1 MALTDGVNVQA
12 NFNMN
17 FNPGNSEERI
27 KRIGNAADKTA
38 QLINRISNSSVQFSK
53 IVGQAAHSA
62 QQSFLQVDNRLRN
75 LQRGMETAS
84 SSAFAL
90 SQRLNAL
97 SKGLMAGPAL
107 SQFSNLNG
115 RLRDVTASARQGTSA
130 MNDLQNVAV
139 RAGASGAKSMATL
152 SANTISAIAGLATLT
167 KFLYSASQQ
176 MERMDILRASY
187 QRIMSARPD
196 MTSVE
201 AMNKT
206 MKSFWENSK
215 SMAYQY
221 GAAIDDVAGT
231 MIEFARQ
238 GHSPDTVQ
246 YLTGELAKL
255 RLMLATSTGNLVD
268 MRSAMSSVITLMNQ
282 MGVTAYEAVEGL
294 KLMSEYDI
302 RTASNFSAI
311 SDALN
316 RFASAGKVAGM
327 SMQEMIQV
335 STAFTEIG
343 IKGARAGTAL
353 NTIIARI
360 SNTKKAREMLDSLG
374 VSMTVVE
381 NGTIRA
387 ASSFE
392 RLVAAYKKV
401 KESGNRSAL
410 QQFGYTMAGARM
422 QSVLFAGLEQY
433 IKQTRSN
440 VSLSEV
446 KSLADSLGTNLTNA
460 FTKAPIVANPK
471 INLSGRNVTLNA
483 NEVKQKLIDGVQPL
497 MNEFIKEFEAKGSI
511 ALPSDLSLM
520 KRLMGL
526 GSYQEAADMI
536 ALYGDTFKT
545 IKSLFENFFESVE
558 SNYDNVSRLALST
571 SDTMKKARE
580 AALDEMRN
588 TIQNQYTRA
597 QNAFQESFLDTEA
610 IKSYTEA
617 VKFAVGMFGTLG
629 DVIASIISP
638 PTLNGFLDIA
648 TAVKSIGFVIELYL
662 GSQLLN
668 LLGNVEKIG
677 MSVFT
682 TIGSSA
688 HNAFVNLIK
697 DIGTVT
703 ANIGN
708 LEGWV
713 GRGPLE
719 NSKWVDKVL
728 AVIGSSSDR
737 ISVWSRML
745 GEDDMSR
752 FETAPTLIEKF
763 NEAVMKTQAS
773 SNYFDELSDA
783 IAVATS
789 RMEGLILPSSQI
801 VDKAAQAQ
809 EAATAASKAWG
820 TYASSLTETATSLE
834 LFNSIY
840 GSLSISKDDL
850 PVGAMQKD
858 FAESIQMAIEKEKEM
873 ERENSVLIQEQN
885 KAVEG
890 FRRMAEEAVNA
901 SEKMLQAAQNVNKI
915 FQSPVKAGAIPNISA
930 QVLSSSKNLLPSFV
944 RSDLSLTEGNLFSDE
959 NGVSIKWLNSYLK
972 GMSYESEE
980 LAKVQGM
987 IKTAITEADAVNG
1000 SIINALK
1007 QRAQQLGAEYKANT
1021 RPLFGFE
1028 TEEFEDALS
1037 LITRFKTEGA
1047 SISEVSQYI
1056 DDIAERLRRMGKE
1069 ADSNKLKSLFEDLNN
1084 GATNFES
1091 TLEKV
1096 ESAIRSMLQNG
1107 SNIGTSTGKL
1117 TAAEELLATVDAG
1130 SRKKTIVTGSLKSA
1144 QEDKHIH
1151 SLAPDNDSAR
1161 QLSDMLEH
1169 IIPMLKTW
1177 NDLKEKGQK
1186 INFADTKA
1194 LAEVNEVANQLNTS
1208 LVQAEILAKN
1218 AEEAFS
1224 HMSRSS
1230 ENYISAKANVE
1241 NFKKRVEEIRGIV
1254 SEYNKST
1261 KHEDLYQGDFDRF
1274 KSLSTS
1280 LQDMLAPSIVKVNS
1294 ATKGMLENLARTDEE
1309 SGQHIGRLATAYDE
1323 LIKRANEYRA
1333 QLSFEN
1339 KAKLGADSAEWQ
1351 ELVNGATL
1359 YRRLSKAASESM
1371 AEIDKAMS
1379 LEHASPDILARSLG
1393 LTKELEAALKS
1404 LPTYSKSASG
1414 TDFAVA
1420 LRNATQIPKG
1430 AKEWNELEIASGQ
1443 LGEALKFL
1451 GGVAES
1457 AKRSLTNAA
1466 DGSEEKAKIEE
1477 RITLLDQ
1484 WIAKYEQL
1492 KNVADEAST
1501 KGITYSQ
1508 HAEVTAGATAI
1519 TNRINA
1525 KYEDLKP
1532 EQIALL
1538 KGISDGSGTM
1548 PKGAI
1553 TIDAQI
1559 NQQKEAIEGLALT
1572 LKKMNQEQREAA
1584 ANKLPLPYTTDQ
1596 LNTIRD
1602 GIKALHDLNREL
1614 RDLKTQ
1620 AQETIKIGKI
1630 EVNGTGTFIQQRANL
1645 QRRGSDLTNTLGGSE
1660 SVVNTDSMKN
1670 KTDETISK
1678 LVELQ
1683 GKLANVGA
1691 AAKSMA
1697 SNLGSDTVKS
1707 IDTLGISSENTSKQL
1722 ETLLKNLQ
1730 AVSGTSTVVKDTR
1743 NKAMADA
1750 QAFYSTMS
1758 PAADDLMSA
1767 GVKLATPSELQALKD
1782 SLAGLKSDAADLTKM
1797 TDKYRTAYY
1806 SIKGNPEAQQTL
1818 RNLNIET
1825 ASLIKEVQALITAI
1839 EKIDVNSEKSTVEVK
1854 KLQDQLA
1861 RFKEAKQHADGLA
1874 SSLDALIGSKLG
1886 QAVRGTFGLLN
1897 TALSTIMSIYGWF
1910 MRIQMVANLV
1920 SGIIKQWNDYL
1931 AESATNAKKI
1941 TEEFES
1947 QARLQNIIKADQE
1960 ALKKLKDDQETSFGA
1975 LRDSLV
1981 TIGSNRPLVQQL
1993 SRELGTTDSEL
2004 LGAIDSYKGY
2014 LETYWQAAEKM
2025 AAEGKNIF
2033 EDSRYSFQTWSE
2045 YIGKR
2050 LGIEAEAMKKLEKLV
2065 EDYLLSTHNFDISKR
2080 TNETVDMLHEQINK
2094 TLELSKNT
2102 DNIKKQ
2108 YSDTVDKVKKSFTD
2122 ALKGIAEDVEHAM
2135 RITPFNEGNGTIVPQ
2150 EEVEEEVR
2158 SKILSGLKAMDTGID
2173 GKTAPAG
2180 FTSELQKTITEM
2192 YGKVDL
2198 YKASIDQIAGAFNSI
2213 LEKAKDSPVLFDK
2226 AYQALEVFA
2235 KGAGQT
2241 VKYGEQIQT
2250 LLKQASEKA
2259 KTINEN
2265 QKTLDM
2271 LKVSV
2276 DKADVSAS
2284 TNTRLTNQRQ
2294 GFAELDKREE
2304 ELSKTKE
2311 EIDLLRAGGKNAEAD
2326 KRAEQYIK
2334 ELEDIIAK
2342 RQALFKEFEE
2352 TVHEAELEIAKGY
2365 MNTLIDVGVE
2375 GKDRWDNLS
2384 DEFRSMLEDAA
2395 KIGLTP
2401 EEAQKYKEAF
2411 DKFEADKIE
2420 ALNTYGDAMKE
2431 VLEAESKIAKND
2443 ELIKEQRAIQVSLT
2457 QGLNDTQAAEAIASD
2472 AYKATV
2478 KRISELEQD
2487 SATLQAGIKE
2497 KSDKAS
2503 EDLQKALDNAHAGL
2517 QTAIDTLF
2525 KGVNEMGR
2533 KLITALMERYNIY
2546 IEAWNKKYP
2555 GFTQGKITLDE
2566 SLLPKDVQFT
2576 KPTKSSTP
2584 KTPSK
2589 EEVNKTRSRLATVSP
2604 IAKAQAGEESEKV
2617 KSLEREIQNRNTEI
2631 DNLKKQLA
2639 DAKKGVARSNKPSGS
2654 KKDPN
2659 KDALQELLANF
2670 SEEMDTLKIAYQTV
2684 QDEEGNIIKYLDQ
2697 TNSYEYIED
2706 QIATLR
2712 RQRAELAK
2720 FLNEKNLTPALKRKA
2735 EKELRKLD
2743 LQTVK
2748 LELDLDTKKFEQK
2761 KDKIKFEIEMLK
2773 KQLTLPVDF
2782 YPDKVKNRMLERRLD
2797 TLDKIWDIQSSI
2809 FKEEYEKT
2817 VKSNDALKI
2826 QQMEHERLNV
2836 ILQHTADKLDV
2847 IKEKYDTL
2855 MKKSINISFGGLDRS
2870 SDFMKSLYA
2879 QDEDIRDKLF
2889 KDPFHIESMEKQ
2901 EKALARMADKYT
2913 AATAA
2918 ATKLMA
2924 EFMRVNPSYF
2934 GRSGGMNSLTRAYTS
2949 VLKEYKNSSA
2959 ALLGASSMLNQEL
2972 SGLYKEMEE
2981 RKKEL
2986 SSFKMKPE
2994 EMEKAL
3000 DVLNDEFANKVDN
3013 MYIDAWNKV
3022 QEELKNRISQIKMP
3036 DVDHAMPID
3045 LNAFANILGVRTPV
3059 ERWVDKKA
3067 KDVIEHMKQAGL
3079 IGADD
3084 DIDEVAKRIKSE
3096 LASSPEAKQLKKEG
3110 IKDSFGIIL
3119 PTTQSSLVEY
3129 MKNVEIMVR
3138 EFYTQKYEEI
3148 LPQMVQA
3155 REAVKG
3161 EALSEKEMNDVK
3173 QLAEELAGEAATDAA
3188 NQLNS
3193 WGQQQ
3198 FERIRNIVIETLKES
3213 WEEGFDIGY
3222 EYGFSTEG
3230 WQQFTEMMKKKLAK
3244 TLSNALYTRFHE
3256 YIEQAVNS
3264 LTDAMTDGMR
3274 KALGNSKWSQ
3284 DMSAFAQDIMA
3295 PMLSTFF
3302 GGLIG
3307 MAIGSLFTDYESE
3320 IQKQADEQLK
3330 QQRDQINAQGFSWS
3344 YGTDTSSTPYYE
3356 FSPPVTQESIKV
3368 IKFSSTF
3375 NITTDAA
3382 LALASHRR
3390 ELERVCAEIIEAYN
3404 RNAAKTVGASI

>member
-1 MALTDGVNVQA
+1 MTDGVNVQA

-115 RLRDVTASARQGTSA
+115 RLRDVTTSARQGASA

-139 RAGASGAKSMATL
+139 RAGESGAKSMATL

-360 SNTKKAREMLDSLG
+360 SNTKKASDMLDSLG

-401 KESGNRSAL
+401 KETGSRSAL

-536 ALYGDTFKT
+536 AIYGDTFKT
-545 IKSLFENFFESVE
+545 IKALFENFFESVE

-629 DVIASIISP
+629 DVIAAIIAP

-648 TAVKSIGFVIELYL
+648 TAVKSIGFVIEMYL

-708 LEGWV
+708 LEGWA

-820 TYASSLTETATSLE
+820 TYASSLTEVATSLE
-834 LFNSIY
+834 LFNSVY

-890 FRRMAEEAVNA
+890 FRRMAEEAVSA
-901 SEKMLQAAQNVNKI
+901 SEKMLQAAQSVNKI

-944 RSDLSLTEGNLFSDE
+944 RSDLSLTEGKLFSDSK
-959 NGVSIKWLNSYLK
+959 GVSISWLDKYEK
-972 GMSYESEE
+972 GINYATEI
-980 LAKVQGM
+980 ARVQGM
-987 IKTAITEADAVNG
+987 IKNASTEADTVIGRIVSTGYDAKTQLEDIG
-1000 SIINALK
+1000 SIINALE
-1007 QRAQQLGAEYKANT
+1007 QRESQLRAEHKANT

-1028 TEEFEDALS
+1028 TKEFEDALS

-1047 SISEVSQYI
+1047 SIDEVSQYVA
-1056 DDIAERLRRMGKE
+1056 DVAERLRRMGKE
-1069 ADSNKLKSLFEDLNN
+1069 ADSNKLKSLFADLNN
-1084 GATNFES
+1084 GAEDFVS
-1091 TLEKV
+1091 TLDKV
-1096 ESAIRSMLQNG
+1096 ESAIRNMLQNG

-1130 SRKKTIVTGSLKSA
+1130 SKKKTVVTGSLKSA
-1144 QEDKHIH
+1144 REGEYIH
-1151 SLAPDNDSAR
+1151 SLAPDTDSAR
-1161 QLSDMLEH
+1161 QMSDLLEH
-1169 IIPMLKTW
+1169 IIPMLNEW
-1177 NDLKEKGQK
+1177 NTLKEKGQK

-1194 LAEVNEVANQLNTS
+1194 LSEVNEVANQLNTS

-1280 LQDMLAPSIVKVNS
+1280 LQDMLAPNIVKVDS

-1333 QLSFEN
+1333 QLSSEN
-1339 KAKLGADSAEWQ
+1339 EAKLGADSDEWQ

-1359 YRRLSKAASESM
+1359 YRKLAKAATESM
-1371 AEIDKAMS
+1371 AEIDNAIS
-1379 LEHASPDILARSLG
+1379 TEHAKPDILARSIG
-1393 LTKELEAALKS
+1393 LTKELEVALKS
-1404 LPTYSKSASG
+1404 LPTYTKSASG
-1414 TDFAVA
+1414 TNFAVA
-1420 LRNATQIPKG
+1420 LHNATQLPVN
-1430 AKEWNELEIASGQ
+1430 ANEWTELKTASIQ
-1443 LGEALKFL
+1443 LGDALDFL
-1451 GGVAES
+1451 HKLAGTT
-1457 AKRSLTNAA
+1457 KDSLVRAA

-1477 RITLLDQ
+1477 RIALVDK

-1492 KNVADEAST
+1492 KKVADEAPT

-1508 HAEVTAGATAI
+1508 HAEVTAAAATI

-1559 NQQKEAIEGLALT
+1559 NQQKEAIKGLALT
-1572 LKKMNQEQREAA
+1572 LKEMNQEQREAA
-1584 ANKLPLPYTTDQ
+1584 ANKLPLPYTADQ

-1602 GIKALHDLNREL
+1602 GIKAFNDLNREL

-1620 AQETIKIGKI
+1620 AQETIKIDKI

-1645 QRRGSDLTNTLGGSE
+1645 QRRGSDLMNTLGGSE
-1660 SVVNTDSMKN
+1660 TVVNTDSMKKETN
-1670 KTDETISK
+1670 ETISK

-1707 IDTLGISSENTSKQL
+1707 IDTLGVSSENTSKQL

-1730 AVSGTSTVVKDTR
+1730 AVSGTSTVVKDAR
-1743 NKAMADA
+1743 NKAIADA

-1782 SLAGLKSDAADLTKM
+1782 SLAGLKSDTADLTKM

-1806 SIKGNPEAQQTL
+1806 SIKGNPTAQQTL
-1818 RNLNIET
+1818 RNLNAET
-1825 ASLIKEVQALITAI
+1825 ASLTKEGQSLVVAI

-1861 RFKEAKQHADGLA
+1861 RFKEAKQHADSLA

-1886 QAVRGTFGLLN
+1886 QVVRGTFGLLN

-2045 YIGKR
+2045 YIGNR

-2094 TLELSKNT
+2094 TLELAENT
-2102 DNIKKQ
+2102 ASVKKQ
-2108 YSDTVDKVKKSFTD
+2108 YSDTVNKIKKSVGD
-2122 ALKGIAEDVEHAM
+2122 ALQRVLDG
-2135 RITPFNEGNGTIVPQ
+2135 ITPTLLEPS
-2150 EEVEEEVR
+2150 EVETLTPLMQEMAEKR
-2158 SKILSGLKAMDTGID
+2158 FRSGLDAISNGVN
-2173 GKTAPAG
+2173 GKSGLPG
-2180 FTSELQKTITEM
+2180 FSRELQGALQGL
-2192 YGKVDL
+2192 YGEEINL
-2198 YKASIDQIAGAFNSI
+2198 YRASASQIVAAFNRI
-2213 LEKAKDSPVLFDK
+2213 LEKAKEQPELFDK
-2226 AYQALEVFA
+2226 AFLALQLFA
-2235 KGAGQT
+2235 EGAGQT
-2241 VKYGEQIQT
+2241 VAYGEQIQT

-2276 DKADVSAS
+2276 DKADAS
-2284 TNTRLTNQRQ
+2284 TRTNTRLTNQRQ

-2304 ELSKTKE
+2304 ALSKTKE

-2326 KRAEQYIK
+2326 KLAGKYIK
-2334 ELEDIIAK
+2334 ELEDILAK
-2342 RQALFKEFEE
+2342 RQALFKEFEK
-2352 TVHEAELEIAKGY
+2352 TVHEAELEIAKNY

-2375 GKDRWDNLS
+2375 GKDKWDNLS

-2395 KIGLTP
+2395 NIGLTP
-2401 EEAQKYKEAF
+2401 TEAQKYKEAF

-2443 ELIKEQRAIQVSLT
+2443 ELIKEQRDIQVSLT
-2457 QGLNDTQAAEAIASD
+2457 QGLNDTQAAEVIASD
-2472 AYKATV
+2472 AYKDTV
-2478 KRISELEQD
+2478 KRISELEQESD
-2487 SATLQAGIKE
+2487 TLKAGIKE

-2503 EDLQKALDNAHAGL
+2503 KDLQTALDNAHSGL
-2517 QTAIDTLF
+2517 QTAIDALF

-2576 KPTKSSTP
+2576 KPTTSSTP
-2584 KTPSK
+2584 QTPSK

-2604 IAKAQAGEESEKV
+2604 IAKAQAGEEGEKV
-2617 KSLEREIQNRNTEI
+2617 KSLETELKNRDTEI
-2631 DNLKKQLA
+2631 TNLRKQLVA
-2639 DAKKGVARSNKPSGS
+2639 VKKDVARSNKSSGS

-2670 SEEMDTLKIAYQTV
+2670 AEELDLLKVAYQTV
-2684 QDEEGNIIKYLDQ
+2684 KDEEGNIIRYLDQ
-2697 TNSYEYIED
+2697 TGTYEYIEK
-2706 QIATLR
+2706 QIETLR
-2712 RQRAELAK
+2712 RQRDELAK
-2720 FLNEKNLTPALKRKA
+2720 FLSAKNLTPEIRRKA

-2743 LQTVK
+2743 LQVVK
-2748 LELDLDTKKFEQK
+2748 MELDLDMKHWKEAKTQMEHDKQMLEKQLSIGVEFIGLEKQKSLMDEIWRITEAIYQKELEQAT
-2761 KDKIKFEIEMLK
+2761 DPLK
-2773 KQLTLPVDF
+2773 KQELELHHINDIIKHQETLIQQNTDAFKKQLEIFAKTNIGPTSMSYADAFKQNNPTYFSKSNQAAINTAMDSYSDIMFKTIAEIDTQISLLSERTMKKVEEHKKNLSMDEKAQQYAIDAEYKAMDENMKALFTDLMASAAESLSNIDIPNLLAGDTIDLDAIVRGLNLDSYLEGALGKIAPVT
-2782 YPDKVKNRMLERRLD
+2782 RERV
-2797 TLDKIWDIQSSI
+2797 TQFMEGLDKIEQAYVDKYIELIRTILLTRPEYAENDDLLNEKLGEWSI
-2809 FKEEYEKT
+2809 F
-2817 VKSNDALKI
+2817 
-2826 QQMEHERLNV
+2826 
-2836 ILQHTADKLDV
+2836 
-2847 IKEKYDTL
+2847 
-2855 MKKSINISFGGLDRS
+2855 
-2870 SDFMKSLYA
+2870 
-2879 QDEDIRDKLF
+2879 
-2889 KDPFHIESMEKQ
+2889 
-2901 EKALARMADKYT
+2901 
-2913 AATAA
+2913 
-2918 ATKLMA
+2918 
-2924 EFMRVNPSYF
+2924 
-2934 GRSGGMNSLTRAYTS
+2934 
-2949 VLKEYKNSSA
+2949 LKEQFRNTI
-2959 ALLGASSMLNQEL
+2959 G
-2972 SGLYKEMEE
+2972 
-2981 RKKEL
+2981 
-2986 SSFKMKPE
+2986 
-2994 EMEKAL
+2994 
-3000 DVLNDEFANKVDN
+3000 
-3013 MYIDAWNKV
+3013 
-3022 QEELKNRISQIKMP
+3022 
-3036 DVDHAMPID
+3036 
-3045 LNAFANILGVRTPV
+3045 
-3059 ERWVDKKA
+3059 KKA
-3067 KDVIEHMKQAGL
+3067 K
-3079 IGADD
+3079 
-3084 DIDEVAKRIKSE
+3084 
-3096 LASSPEAKQLKKEG
+3096 
-3110 IKDSFGIIL
+3110 
-3119 PTTQSSLVEY
+3119 
-3129 MKNVEIMVR
+3129 
-3138 EFYTQKYEEI
+3138 
-3148 LPQMVQA
+3148 
-3155 REAVKG
+3155 
-3161 EALSEKEMNDVK
+3161 
-3173 QLAEELAGEAATDAA
+3173 EAAEKTY
-3188 NQLNS
+3188 
-3193 WGQQQ
+3193 
-3198 FERIRNIVIETLKES
+3198 KEYVDS
-3213 WEEGFDIGY
+3213 VMNAFKSAWDTGFDIGY
-3222 EYGFSTEG
+3222 EYGFSSEG
-3230 WQQFTEMMKKKLAK
+3230 WSRLAEHIKKLIA
-3244 TLSNALYTRFHE
+3244 SNISSYLRDQISMALKR
-3256 YIEQAVNS
+3256 S
-3264 LTDAMTDGMR
+3264 LTDGLTEATKSATTKMNFGTQFLVPTLSGIIGSVVGF
-3274 KALGNSKWSQ
+3274 ALGAVFNGLF
-3284 DMSAFAQDIMA
+3284 DDITSAIEQ
-3295 PMLSTFF
+3295 
-3302 GGLIG
+3302 
-3307 MAIGSLFTDYESE
+3307 
-3320 IQKQADEQLK
+3320 QAEEQLK

-3344 YGTDTSSTPYYE
+3344 YGTDSSSTPYYE

-3404 RNAAKTVGASI
+3404 RNAAKTVGAAI

>member
-1 MALTDGVNVQA
+1 MTDGVNVQA

-97 SKGLMAGPAL
+97 SKGLMAGPAI

-115 RLRDVTASARQGTSA
+115 RLRDVTSSAHQGTTA
-130 MNDLQNVAV
+130 MNDLQSAAV
-139 RAGASGAKSMATL
+139 RAGASGAQSMATL

-353 NTIIARI
+353 NTIVARI

-401 KESGNRSAL
+401 KETGSRSAL
-410 QQFGYTMAGARM
+410 QQFGYTMAGTRM

-440 VSLSEV
+440 VSLTEV

-497 MNEFIKEFEAKGSI
+497 MNEFVREFEAKGSI

-580 AALDEMRN
+580 EALDEMRN

-597 QNAFQESFLDTEA
+597 QNAFQESFLDTGA

-719 NSKWVDKVL
+719 NSKWADKVL

-820 TYASSLTETATSLE
+820 TYASSLTEVATSLE

-850 PVGAMQKD
+850 PVGAMQRD

-885 KAVEG
+885 KAAEG

-901 SEKMLQAAQNVNKI
+901 SEKMLQAAQSVNKI
-915 FQSPVKAGAIPNISA
+915 FQSPVKAGVIPNISA

-959 NGVSIKWLNSYLK
+959 SGVSIEWLNRYLK
-972 GMSYESEE
+972 GINYESKE

-987 IKTAITEADAVNG
+987 IKNAITEADAVNG

-1028 TEEFEDALS
+1028 SEEFEDALS

-1056 DDIAERLRRMGKE
+1056 DDIAERLRRMGNE
-1069 ADSNKLKSLFEDLNN
+1069 ADGNKLKSLFEDLNN

-1107 SNIGTSTGKL
+1107 SNIGTYTGKL

-1130 SRKKTIVTGSLKSA
+1130 SRKKTIITGSLKSA

-1161 QLSDMLEH
+1161 QLSDILEH
-1169 IIPMLKTW
+1169 IIPILKTW

-1186 INFADTKA
+1186 INFADAKA

-1224 HMSRSS
+1224 HMSQSS

-1241 NFKKRVEEIRGIV
+1241 NFKNRVEEIRGIV

-1261 KHEDLYQGDFDRF
+1261 KYEDLYQGDFDRF

-1359 YRRLSKAASESM
+1359 YRRLAKAASESM

-1379 LEHASPDILARSLG
+1379 LGHASPDILARSLG

-1420 LRNATQIPKG
+1420 LYNATQIPKG
-1430 AKEWNELEIASGQ
+1430 ATEWNELKIASGQ

-1451 GGVAES
+1451 GNLAES

-1477 RITLLDQ
+1477 RIALLDQ

-1492 KNVADEAST
+1492 KKVADEAPT
-1501 KGITYSQ
+1501 KGITYSK
-1508 HAEVTAGATAI
+1508 HAEVTAGATDI

-1538 KGISDGSGTM
+1538 RGISDGSGTM

-1602 GIKALHDLNREL
+1602 GIKALNDLNREL

-1660 SVVNTDSMKN
+1660 TVVNTDSMKKETN
-1670 KTDETISK
+1670 ETISK

-1707 IDTLGISSENTSKQL
+1707 IDTLGVSSENTSKQL
-1722 ETLLKNLQ
+1722 ETLLNNLQ
-1730 AVSGTSTVVKDTR
+1730 AVSGTSTVVKDAR

-1767 GVKLATPSELQALKD
+1767 SVKLATPSELQALKD
-1782 SLAGLKSDAADLTKM
+1782 SLAGLKSDTADLTKM
-1797 TDKYRTAYY
+1797 TNKYRTAYY

-1818 RNLNIET
+1818 RNLNAET
-1825 ASLIKEVQALITAI
+1825 ASLTKEGQALVVAI

-2014 LETYWQAAEKM
+2014 LETYWQSAEKM

-2094 TLELSKNT
+2094 TLELAENT
-2102 DNIKKQ
+2102 ASVKKQ
-2108 YSDTVDKVKKSFTD
+2108 YSDTVNKIKKSVGD
-2122 ALKGIAEDVEHAM
+2122 ALQRVLDG
-2135 RITPFNEGNGTIVPQ
+2135 ITPTLLEPS
-2150 EEVEEEVR
+2150 EVETLTPLMQEMAEKR
-2158 SKILSGLKAMDTGID
+2158 FRSGLDAISNGVN
-2173 GKTAPAG
+2173 GKSGLPG
-2180 FTSELQKTITEM
+2180 FSRELQGALQGL
-2192 YGKVDL
+2192 YGEEINL
-2198 YKASIDQIAGAFNSI
+2198 YRASASQIVAAFNRI
-2213 LEKAKDSPVLFDK
+2213 LEKAKEQPELFDK
-2226 AYQALEVFA
+2226 AFLALQLFA
-2235 KGAGQT
+2235 EGAGQT
-2241 VKYGEQIQT
+2241 VAYGEQIQT
-2250 LLKQASEKA
+2250 LLKQATEKA

-2276 DKADVSAS
+2276 DKADVSAK

-2326 KRAEQYIK
+2326 KLAEKYIK
-2334 ELEDIIAK
+2334 ELEDIIAE

-2375 GKDRWDNLS
+2375 GKDKWDNLN

-2443 ELIKEQRAIQVSLT
+2443 ELIKEQRDIQVSLT

-2478 KRISELEQD
+2478 ARISELEQE
-2487 SATLQAGIKE
+2487 SATLKAGIKE

-2503 EDLQKALDNAHAGL
+2503 KDLQTALDNAHNGL

-2546 IEAWNKKYP
+2546 IEAWNKQNP
-2555 GFTQGKITLDE
+2555 GFTQNKITLDE

-2576 KPTKSSTP
+2576 KPTTSSTP
-2584 KTPSK
+2584 QTPSN

-2617 KSLEREIQNRNTEI
+2617 KSLETEIQKRDNEI
-2631 DNLKKQLA
+2631 INLKKQLA
-2639 DAKKGVARSNKPSGS
+2639 AAKKGVARSNKSSGS

-2670 SEEMDTLKIAYQTV
+2670 AEELDLLKVAYQTV
-2684 QDEEGNIIKYLDQ
+2684 KDEEGNIIKYLDQ
-2697 TNSYEYIED
+2697 TGTYDYIEK
-2706 QIATLR
+2706 QIETLR
-2712 RQRAELAK
+2712 RQRDELAK
-2720 FLNEKNLTPALKRKA
+2720 FLSSKNLTPEIRRKA

-2743 LQTVK
+2743 LQVVK
-2748 LELDLDTKKFEQK
+2748 MELDLDMKHWKEAKTQMEHDKQILEKQLSIGVDFIGLAGQK
-2761 KDKIKFEIEMLK
+2761 KIMEDIWRLTEAIYKKELEQVTDPLK
-2773 KQLTLPVDF
+2773 KQELELHHINDIIKHQETLIQQNTAAFKKQLEMFAQTNIGPTSMSYADAFKQNNPTYFSKSNQAAINTAMDSYSNIMFKTIAEIDTQISLLSERTMKKVDEHKKNLSMDKKAQQYAIDAEYKAMDENMKMLFTDLTASAAESLSNIDIPDLLAGDTIDLDAIVSGLNLDSYLESALGKIAPVT
-2782 YPDKVKNRMLERRLD
+2782 RERVTRFMEG
-2797 TLDKIWDIQSSI
+2797 LDKIEQAYVDKYIELIRTILLTRPEYAENEDLLNEKLREWSI
-2809 FKEEYEKT
+2809 F
-2817 VKSNDALKI
+2817 
-2826 QQMEHERLNV
+2826 
-2836 ILQHTADKLDV
+2836 LQ
-2847 IKEKYDTL
+2847 E
-2855 MKKSINISFGGLDRS
+2855 
-2870 SDFMKSLYA
+2870 
-2879 QDEDIRDKLF
+2879 QF
-2889 KDPFHIESMEKQ
+2889 KNTI
-2901 EKALARMADKYT
+2901 
-2913 AATAA
+2913 
-2918 ATKLMA
+2918 
-2924 EFMRVNPSYF
+2924 
-2934 GRSGGMNSLTRAYTS
+2934 G
-2949 VLKEYKNSSA
+2949 
-2959 ALLGASSMLNQEL
+2959 
-2972 SGLYKEMEE
+2972 
-2981 RKKEL
+2981 
-2986 SSFKMKPE
+2986 
-2994 EMEKAL
+2994 
-3000 DVLNDEFANKVDN
+3000 
-3013 MYIDAWNKV
+3013 
-3022 QEELKNRISQIKMP
+3022 
-3036 DVDHAMPID
+3036 
-3045 LNAFANILGVRTPV
+3045 
-3059 ERWVDKKA
+3059 KKA
-3067 KDVIEHMKQAGL
+3067 K
-3079 IGADD
+3079 
-3084 DIDEVAKRIKSE
+3084 
-3096 LASSPEAKQLKKEG
+3096 
-3110 IKDSFGIIL
+3110 
-3119 PTTQSSLVEY
+3119 
-3129 MKNVEIMVR
+3129 
-3138 EFYTQKYEEI
+3138 
-3148 LPQMVQA
+3148 
-3155 REAVKG
+3155 
-3161 EALSEKEMNDVK
+3161 
-3173 QLAEELAGEAATDAA
+3173 EAAEKTYKEYVDAVMNA
-3188 NQLNS
+3188 FKS
-3193 WGQQQ
+3193 AWD
-3198 FERIRNIVIETLKES
+3198 T
-3213 WEEGFDIGY
+3213 GFDIGY
-3222 EYGFSTEG
+3222 EYGFSSEG
-3230 WQQFTEMMKKKLAK
+3230 WSKLAEHIKKLIASNISNYLRDQISM
-3244 TLSNALYTRFHE
+3244 TLKH
-3256 YIEQAVNS
+3256 S
-3264 LTDAMTDGMR
+3264 LTDGLTEATKSATTKMNFGTKFLVPTLSGIIGSVIGF
-3274 KALGNSKWSQ
+3274 ALGAVFNGLF
-3284 DMSAFAQDIMA
+3284 DDIT
-3295 PMLSTFF
+3295 ST
-3302 GGLIG
+3302 I
-3307 MAIGSLFTDYESE
+3307 E
-3320 IQKQADEQLK
+3320 QQAEEQLK

-3344 YGTDTSSTPYYE
+3344 YGTDSSSTPYYE

>member
-1 MALTDGVNVQA
+1 MTDGVNLQA
-12 NFNMN
+12 NLNMN

-38 QLINRISNSSVQFSK
+38 QLINRISNSSVQFSN

-97 SKGLMAGPAL
+97 SKGLMTGPAL
-107 SQFSNLNG
+107 SQFTTLNS
-115 RLRDVTASARQGTSA
+115 RLRDVSTSAHQGTSA
-130 MNDLQNVAV
+130 MNDLQNAAV
-139 RAGASGAKSMATL
+139 IAGASGARSMATL

-282 MGVTAYEAVEGL
+282 MGVTAFEAVEGL
-294 KLMSEYDI
+294 KLISEYDI

-360 SNTKKAREMLDSLG
+360 SNTKKASEMLDSLG

-401 KESGNRSAL
+401 KETGSRSAL

-433 IKQTRSN
+433 IKQTSSNISTSQVRSLTE
-440 VSLSEV
+440 SLSAQLIN
-446 KSLADSLGTNLTNA
+446 SLSNT
-460 FTKAPIVANPK
+460 PIVANPK

-545 IKSLFENFFESVE
+545 IKALFENFFESVE

-571 SDTMKKARE
+571 SDTLKKARE
-580 AALDEMRN
+580 EALDEMRN

-617 VKFAVGMFGTLG
+617 IKFAVGMFGTLG
-629 DVIASIISP
+629 DVISAIIAP

-648 TAVKSIGFVIELYL
+648 TAVKSIGFVIEMYL

-682 TIGSSA
+682 AIGSSA

-773 SNYFDELSDA
+773 SHYFDELSDA

-789 RMEGLILPSSQI
+789 RMEGMILPSSQI

-820 TYASSLTETATSLE
+820 TYASSLTEVATSLE

-850 PVGAMQKD
+850 PVGAMQRD

-885 KAVEG
+885 KAVDG

-901 SEKMLQAAQNVNKI
+901 SEKMLQAAQSVNKI

-944 RSDLSLTEGNLFSDE
+944 RSDLSLTEGNLFSE
-959 NGVSIKWLNSYLK
+959 GNGVSTKWLDRYLN
-972 GMSYESEE
+972 GMSYELKE
-980 LAKVQGM
+980 LAKVQST

-1007 QRAQQLGAEYKANT
+1007 QRAQQSGANT

-1028 TEEFEDALS
+1028 TEEFKDALS

-1047 SISEVSQYI
+1047 SIYEVSQYI

-1096 ESAIRSMLQNG
+1096 ESAIRSMLQSG
-1107 SNIGTSTGKL
+1107 SYIGTSTRGMS
-1117 TAAEELLATVDAG
+1117 AADELLATVDAG
-1130 SRKKTIVTGSLKSA
+1130 SRKKTIVTGSLTSA
-1144 QEDKHIH
+1144 QEEKHIH

-1224 HMSRSS
+1224 HMSQSS

-1254 SEYNKST
+1254 SEYNKSI
-1261 KHEDLYQGDFDRF
+1261 KYGDLYQGDFDRF

-1280 LQDMLAPSIVKVNS
+1280 LQDMLAPSIVKVDS
-1294 ATKGMLENLARTDEE
+1294 ATEGMLANLARTDEE

-1323 LIKRANEYRA
+1323 LTKRANEYKA

-1359 YRRLSKAASESM
+1359 YRRLAKAAAESM

-1379 LEHASPDILARSLG
+1379 LGHASPDILTRSLG

-1430 AKEWNELEIASGQ
+1430 AKEWNELKTASGQ

-1451 GGVAES
+1451 GGLADS

-1492 KNVADEAST
+1492 KQVADEAST

-1538 KGISDGSGTM
+1538 RGISDGSGTM

-1584 ANKLPLPYTTDQ
+1584 ANKLPLPYTADQ
-1596 LNTIRD
+1596 LNTIRE
-1602 GIKALHDLNREL
+1602 GIKALDDLNREL

-1645 QRRGSDLTNTLGGSE
+1645 QRRGSDLMNTLGSSE
-1660 SVVNTDSMKN
+1660 SVVNSDSMKN
-1670 KTDETISK
+1670 ETNETISK

-1707 IDTLGISSENTSKQL
+1707 IDTLGVSSENTSKQL
-1722 ETLLKNLQ
+1722 EALLKNLQ
-1730 AVSGTSTVVKDTR
+1730 AVSGTSTVVKDAR

-1750 QAFYSTMS
+1750 QAFYSTVS
-1758 PAADDLMSA
+1758 PAANDLMSA
-1767 GVKLATPSELQALKD
+1767 GVKLAAPSELQALKD
-1782 SLAGLKSDAADLTKM
+1782 SLAGLKSDTADLTKM

-1806 SIKGNPEAQQTL
+1806 SIKGNPAAQQTL
-1818 RNLNIET
+1818 RNLNAET
-1825 ASLIKEVQALITAI
+1825 ASLTKEGQALVVAL

-1861 RFKEAKQHADGLA
+1861 RFKEAKQRADSLA

-1910 MRIQMVANLV
+1910 MRIQLVVNLV
-1920 SGIIKQWNDYL
+1920 KGLIKQWNDYL
-1931 AESATNAKKI
+1931 AESATHAKRI

-2045 YIGKR
+2045 YIGSR

-2080 TNETVDMLHEQINK
+2080 TTETVDMLHEQINK

-2108 YSDTVDKVKKSFTD
+2108 YSDTVNKVKKSFTD
-2122 ALKGIAEDVEHAM
+2122 ALKGIAEDVE
-2135 RITPFNEGNGTIVPQ
+2135 RITAFNEGSGTLVPQ

-2158 SKILSGLKAMDTGID
+2158 SKILAGLKAIDTGIN

-2180 FTSELQKTITEM
+2180 FTSELQKAITEM
-2192 YGKVDL
+2192 YGEVDL
-2198 YKASIDQIAGAFNSI
+2198 YKASIDQIAGAFDSI

-2235 KGAGQT
+2235 MGAGQT

-2250 LLKQASEKA
+2250 LLKQATEKA

-2276 DKADVSAS
+2276 DKADAS
-2284 TNTRLTNQRQ
+2284 VKTNTRLTNQRQ

-2304 ELSKTKE
+2304 ALSKTKE

-2326 KRAEQYIK
+2326 KLAEKYIK
-2334 ELEDIIAK
+2334 ELEDILAK

-2352 TVHEAELEIAKGY
+2352 TVHEAELEIAKNY

-2395 KIGLTP
+2395 NIGLTP
-2401 EEAQKYKEAF
+2401 VEAQKYKEAF

-2420 ALNTYGDAMKE
+2420 ALNTYGDAMKG

-2443 ELIKEQRAIQVSLT
+2443 ELIKEQRARQVSLT
-2457 QGLNDTQAAEAIASD
+2457 KGLDDTQATEVIASE
-2472 AYKATV
+2472 AYQATV
-2478 KRISELEQD
+2478 DRISKLEQE
-2487 SATLQAGIKE
+2487 SATLKAGIKE

-2503 EDLQKALDNAHAGL
+2503 KDLQTALDNAHNGL

-2525 KGVNEMGR
+2525 KGVNDMGR

-2546 IEAWNKKYP
+2546 IEAWNKQNP
-2555 GFTQGKITLDE
+2555 GFMQQKITLDE
-2566 SLLPKDVQFT
+2566 SLLPTDVQFT
-2576 KPTKSSTP
+2576 NPKTASTP
-2584 KTPSK
+2584 KTPPK
-2589 EEVNKTRSRLATVSP
+2589 EEDVNKTRSRLATVSP
-2604 IAKAQAGEESEKV
+2604 IAKAQAGEEGEKV
-2617 KSLEREIQNRNTEI
+2617 KSLETELKKRDTEI
-2631 DNLKKQLA
+2631 TNLRKALA
-2639 DAKKGVARSNKPSGS
+2639 AAKNGVASSNKPSGS
-2654 KKDPN
+2654 RKDPN
-2659 KDALQELLANF
+2659 KDALQELLSEF
-2670 SEEMDTLKIAYQTV
+2670 SEELDLLKVAYQTIR
-2684 QDEEGNIIKYLDQ
+2684 DEEGNIIKYLDQ
-2697 TNSYEYIED
+2697 TGTYEYMEE

-2712 RQRAELAK
+2712 RQREELAK
-2720 FLNEKNLTPALKRKA
+2720 FLTEKNLTPELRRRA

-2743 LQTVK
+2743 LQVVK
-2748 LELDLDTKKFEQK
+2748 MELDLDMK
-2761 KDKIKFEIEMLK
+2761 
-2773 KQLTLPVDF
+2773 
-2782 YPDKVKNRMLERRLD
+2782 R
-2797 TLDKIWDIQSSI
+2797 W
-2809 FKEEYEKT
+2809 KEAKT
-2817 VKSNDALKI
+2817 
-2826 QQMEHERLNV
+2826 QMEH
-2836 ILQHTADKLDV
+2836 
-2847 IKEKYDTL
+2847 
-2855 MKKSINISFGGLDRS
+2855 DRQ
-2870 SDFMKSLYA
+2870 ML
-2879 QDEDIRDKLF
+2879 
-2889 KDPFHIESMEKQ
+2889 EKQ
-2901 EKALARMADKYT
+2901 LSIDVKFT
-2913 AATAA
+2913 
-2918 ATKLMA
+2918 
-2924 EFMRVNPSYF
+2924 
-2934 GRSGGMNSLTRAYTS
+2934 SL
-2949 VLKEYKNSSA
+2949 ENQKN
-2959 ALLGASSMLNQEL
+2959 LLQRIWEIN
-2972 SGLYKEMEE
+2972 EE
-2981 RKKEL
+2981 IYKKEL
-2986 SSFKMKPE
+2986 EQVTDPLDKKKLVLSHINDVLKHQETLIQKNTEAFKRELDLFAKSNIGPLSMSYADIFKQNSGTYFSKTNQEAVDNAMSGYADIMSRTLASIDEQITRLSKETSERVEEHRKNTALDDTAKQYMIDKEREAMDEKVTNLFETLMGSAASAMSKIHMPDILAGTTIDMDGIVRSLGLEEFLTYSIGKITPATQNRVSKFMEGLDAIENAFVDKFVKELSDFLMQDPE
-2994 EMEKAL
+2994 IAKNPEQAETYLQNFAVMLRTTFRSTVGDKAAESAEKAYNAYMEAIL
-3000 DVLNDEFANKVDN
+3000 D
-3013 MYIDAWNKV
+3013 
-3022 QEELKNRISQIKMP
+3022 
-3036 DVDHAMPID
+3036 
-3045 LNAFANILGVRTPV
+3045 AF
-3059 ERWVDKKA
+3059 
-3067 KDVIEHMKQAGL
+3067 
-3079 IGADD
+3079 
-3084 DIDEVAKRIKSE
+3084 KS
-3096 LASSPEAKQLKKEG
+3096 G
-3110 IKDSFGIIL
+3110 WDS
-3119 PTTQSSLVEY
+3119 
-3129 MKNVEIMVR
+3129 
-3138 EFYTQKYEEI
+3138 
-3148 LPQMVQA
+3148 
-3155 REAVKG
+3155 
-3161 EALSEKEMNDVK
+3161 
-3173 QLAEELAGEAATDAA
+3173 
-3188 NQLNS
+3188 
-3193 WGQQQ
+3193 
-3198 FERIRNIVIETLKES
+3198 
-3213 WEEGFDIGY
+3213 GFDIGY
-3222 EYGFSTEG
+3222 EYGFSSEG
-3230 WQQFTEMMKKKLAK
+3230 WSKLAQHIKKMVASNLSNYLRDQITETMKK
-3244 TLSNALYTRFHE
+3244 ALTDG
-3256 YIEQAVNS
+3256 
-3264 LTDAMTDGMR
+3264 LTDATRSATSSANFGTKFLVPTLSGIIGSVMGF
-3274 KALGNSKWSQ
+3274 ALGALFSGIFDDITNS
-3284 DMSAFAQDIMA
+3284 I
-3295 PMLSTFF
+3295 
-3302 GGLIG
+3302 
-3307 MAIGSLFTDYESE
+3307 EE
-3320 IQKQADEQLK
+3320 QAEAQLK

-3344 YGTDTSSTPYYE
+3344 YDKDNTSTPYYQ

-3368 IKFSSTF
+3368 VKFSSTF

>member
-1 MALTDGVNVQA
+1 MTDGVNVQA

-115 RLRDVTASARQGTSA
+115 RLRDVTTSARQGSSA
-130 MNDLQNVAV
+130 MNDLQNAAV
-139 RAGASGAKSMATL
+139 RAGASGAQSMATL

-360 SNTKKAREMLDSLG
+360 SNTKKASEMLDSLG

-401 KESGNRSAL
+401 KETGSRSAL

-545 IKSLFENFFESVE
+545 IKVLFENFFESVE

-629 DVIASIISP
+629 DVIASIIAP

-648 TAVKSIGFVIELYL
+648 TAVKSIGFVIEMYL

-708 LEGWV
+708 LEGLV

-820 TYASSLTETATSLE
+820 TYASSLTEVATSLE

-850 PVGAMQKD
+850 PVGAMQRD

-901 SEKMLQAAQNVNKI
+901 SEKMLQAAQSVNKI

-1096 ESAIRSMLQNG
+1096 ESAIRSMLQSG
-1107 SNIGTSTGKL
+1107 SHIGTTTGGIS
-1117 TAAEELLATVDAG
+1117 AADELLATVDAG
-1130 SRKKTIVTGSLKSA
+1130 SRKKTIITGSLKSA

-1230 ENYISAKANVE
+1230 ETYISAKANVE

-1261 KHEDLYQGDFDRF
+1261 KYEDLYQGDFDRF

-1339 KAKLGADSAEWQ
+1339 KAKLGSDSAEWQ
-1351 ELVNGATL
+1351 ELVNGATW
-1359 YRRLSKAASESM
+1359 YRRLAKAASESM

-1404 LPTYSKSASG
+1404 LPTYTKSASG
-1414 TDFAVA
+1414 TNFAVA
-1420 LRNATQIPKG
+1420 LHNATQIPKG
-1430 AKEWNELEIASGQ
+1430 ATEWNELKIASGQ

-1451 GGVAES
+1451 GNLAES
-1457 AKRSLTNAA
+1457 TKRSLTNAA

-1477 RITLLDQ
+1477 RIALLDQ

-1492 KNVADEAST
+1492 KKVADEAPT
-1501 KGITYSQ
+1501 KGITYSK
-1508 HAEVTAGATAI
+1508 HAEVTAGATDI

-1538 KGISDGSGTM
+1538 RGISDGSGTM

-1602 GIKALHDLNREL
+1602 GIKALNDLNREL

-1620 AQETIKIGKI
+1620 AQETIKISKI

-1670 KTDETISK
+1670 KTNETMSK

-1697 SNLGSDTVKS
+1697 SNIGSDTVKS
-1707 IDTLGISSENTSKQL
+1707 IDTLGVSSENTSKQL

-1782 SLAGLKSDAADLTKM
+1782 SLAGLKSDTADLTKM

-1818 RNLNIET
+1818 RNLNAET
-1825 ASLIKEVQALITAI
+1825 ASLTKEGQALVAVI

-1854 KLQDQLA
+1854 KLQDQVA

-2004 LGAIDSYKGY
+2004 LAAIDSYKGY

-2033 EDSRYSFQTWSE
+2033 EDSRYSFKTWSE
-2045 YIGKR
+2045 YIGNR
-2050 LGIEAEAMKKLEKLV
+2050 LGIEAEAMKKLEKMV

-2108 YSDTVDKVKKSFTD
+2108 YSDTVNKVKKSFTD
-2122 ALKGIAEDVEHAM
+2122 ALKGIAEDVE
-2135 RITPFNEGNGTIVPQ
+2135 RITAFNEGSGTIVPQ

-2158 SKILSGLKAMDTGID
+2158 SKILSGLKAIDTGIN

-2180 FTSELQKTITEM
+2180 FTSELQKAITEM
-2192 YGKVDL
+2192 YGEVDL

-2235 KGAGQT
+2235 MGAGQT

-2250 LLKQASEKA
+2250 LLKQAAEKA

-2284 TNTRLTNQRQ
+2284 TNARLTNQRQ
-2294 GFAELDKREE
+2294 GFADLDKREE

-2326 KRAEQYIK
+2326 KLAEKYIK
-2334 ELEDIIAK
+2334 ELEDIIAE

-2443 ELIKEQRAIQVSLT
+2443 ELIKEQRDIQVSLT

-2472 AYKATV
+2472 AYKDTV
-2478 KRISELEQD
+2478 NRISELEQD
-2487 SATLQAGIKE
+2487 SATLKAGIKE

-2503 EDLQKALDNAHAGL
+2503 KDLQTALDNAHNGL
-2517 QTAIDTLF
+2517 QTAIDSLF

-2546 IEAWNKKYP
+2546 IEAWNNQNP
-2555 GFTQGKITLDE
+2555 GFMQQKITLDE

-2576 KPTKSSTP
+2576 KPTTSSTP
-2584 KTPSK
+2584 QTPPK

-2617 KSLEREIQNRNTEI
+2617 KSLETELEKKDTEI
-2631 DNLKKQLA
+2631 TNLKKQLA
-2639 DAKKGVARSNKPSGS
+2639 AAKKGVARSNKPSGS
-2654 KKDPN
+2654 RKDPN

-2670 SEEMDTLKIAYQTV
+2670 AEELDLLKVAYQTV
-2684 QDEEGNIIKYLDQ
+2684 KDEEGNIIRYLDQ
-2697 TNSYEYIED
+2697 TGTYEYIEK
-2706 QIATLR
+2706 QIETLR
-2712 RQRAELAK
+2712 RQRDELAK
-2720 FLNEKNLTPALKRKA
+2720 FLSSKNLTPEIRRKA

-2743 LQTVK
+2743 LQVVK
-2748 LELDLDTKKFEQK
+2748 MELDLDMKHWKEAKTQMEHDKQMLEKQLSIGVEFIGLERQKSLMDEIWRITEAIYQKELEQAT
-2761 KDKIKFEIEMLK
+2761 DPLK
-2773 KQLTLPVDF
+2773 KQELELHHINDIIKHQETLIQQNTDAFKKQLEIFAKTNIGPTSMSYADAFKQNNPTYFSKSNQAAINTAMDSYSDIMFKTIAEIDTQISLLSERTMKKVEEHKKNLSMDEKAQQYAIDAEYKAMDENMKVLFTDLMASAAESLSNIDIPNLLAGDTIDLDAIVSGLNLDSYLEGALGKIAPVT
-2782 YPDKVKNRMLERRLD
+2782 RERVTRFMEG
-2797 TLDKIWDIQSSI
+2797 LDKIEQAYVDKYIELIRTILLTRPEYAENDDLLNEKLREWSI
-2809 FKEEYEKT
+2809 F
-2817 VKSNDALKI
+2817 
-2826 QQMEHERLNV
+2826 
-2836 ILQHTADKLDV
+2836 LQEQFRNT
-2847 IKEKYDTL
+2847 I
-2855 MKKSINISFGGLDRS
+2855 G
-2870 SDFMKSLYA
+2870 
-2879 QDEDIRDKLF
+2879 
-2889 KDPFHIESMEKQ
+2889 
-2901 EKALARMADKYT
+2901 
-2913 AATAA
+2913 
-2918 ATKLMA
+2918 
-2924 EFMRVNPSYF
+2924 
-2934 GRSGGMNSLTRAYTS
+2934 
-2949 VLKEYKNSSA
+2949 
-2959 ALLGASSMLNQEL
+2959 
-2972 SGLYKEMEE
+2972 
-2981 RKKEL
+2981 
-2986 SSFKMKPE
+2986 
-2994 EMEKAL
+2994 
-3000 DVLNDEFANKVDN
+3000 
-3013 MYIDAWNKV
+3013 
-3022 QEELKNRISQIKMP
+3022 
-3036 DVDHAMPID
+3036 
-3045 LNAFANILGVRTPV
+3045 
-3059 ERWVDKKA
+3059 KKA
-3067 KDVIEHMKQAGL
+3067 K
-3079 IGADD
+3079 
-3084 DIDEVAKRIKSE
+3084 
-3096 LASSPEAKQLKKEG
+3096 
-3110 IKDSFGIIL
+3110 
-3119 PTTQSSLVEY
+3119 
-3129 MKNVEIMVR
+3129 
-3138 EFYTQKYEEI
+3138 
-3148 LPQMVQA
+3148 
-3155 REAVKG
+3155 
-3161 EALSEKEMNDVK
+3161 
-3173 QLAEELAGEAATDAA
+3173 EAAEKTYKEYVDSVMNAFKSAWDA
-3188 NQLNS
+3188 
-3193 WGQQQ
+3193 
-3198 FERIRNIVIETLKES
+3198 
-3213 WEEGFDIGY
+3213 GFDIGY
-3222 EYGFSTEG
+3222 EYGFSSEG
-3230 WQQFTEMMKKKLAK
+3230 WSKLAEHIKKLIA
-3244 TLSNALYTRFHE
+3244 SNISNYLRDQISMALKR
-3256 YIEQAVNS
+3256 S
-3264 LTDAMTDGMR
+3264 LTDGLTEATKSATMKMNFGTQFLVPTLSGIIGSVVGF
-3274 KALGNSKWSQ
+3274 ALGAVFNGLF
-3284 DMSAFAQDIMA
+3284 DDITSAIEQ
-3295 PMLSTFF
+3295 
-3302 GGLIG
+3302 
-3307 MAIGSLFTDYESE
+3307 
-3320 IQKQADEQLK
+3320 QAEEQLK

-3344 YGTDTSSTPYYE
+3344 YGTDSSSTPYYE

-3404 RNAAKTVGASI
+3404 RNAAKTVGAAI